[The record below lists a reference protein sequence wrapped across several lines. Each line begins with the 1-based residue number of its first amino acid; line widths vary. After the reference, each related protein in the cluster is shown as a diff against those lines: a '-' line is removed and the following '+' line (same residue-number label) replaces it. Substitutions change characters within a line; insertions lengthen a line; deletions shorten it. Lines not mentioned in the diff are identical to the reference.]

1 MQAFG
6 LLPEDVAPPPVE
18 VWPCCVTA
26 VNVFGSLSTQWR
38 VGPAGATGLDYAA
51 LEPTLR
57 LLAVPPDD
65 WPALFE
71 DVQTMER
78 AALEEMRREHA

>member
-1 MQAFG
+1 M
-6 LLPEDVAPPPVE
+6 PEDVAHPPVE
-18 VWPCCVTA
+18 VWPCCVQA
-26 VNVFGSLSTQWR
+26 VNVFGGLTTQWR
-38 VGPAGATGLDYAA
+38 MGPAGPTGLDYAA
-51 LEPTLR
+51 LEPALR
-57 LLAVPPDD
+57 LMAVPTDD

>member
-1 MQAFG
+1 M
-6 LLPEDVAPPPVE
+6 PEDVAHPPVE

-26 VNVFGSLSTQWR
+26 VNVFGSLVTQWR
-38 VGPAGATGLDYAA
+38 VGPAGPTGLDYAA

-57 LLAVPPDD
+57 LMAVPADD
-65 WPALFE
+65 WPELFE

-78 AALEEMRREHA
+78 AALEEIRREHA

>member
-1 MQAFG
+1 MG
-6 LLPEDVAPPPVE
+6 LMPEDVAHPPTE

-26 VNVFGSLSTQWR
+26 VNVFGSLVTQWR
-38 VGPAGATGLDYAA
+38 VGPAGPTGLDYGA
-51 LEPTLR
+51 LEPALR
-57 LLAVPPDD
+57 LMAVPADD

-78 AALEEMRREHA
+78 SALEEMRRGSP

>member
-1 MQAFG
+1 MG
-6 LLPEDVAPPPVE
+6 LLPEDVAHPPAE

-26 VNVFGSLSTQWR
+26 VNVFGSLVTQWR
-38 VGPAGATGLDYAA
+38 MGPSGPTGLDYAA
-51 LEPTLR
+51 LEPALR
-57 LLAVPPDD
+57 LMDVPAAD
-65 WPALFE
+65 WRDLFE